1 MHQILRQNKEQWDI
15 FTRKEEYSRKDL
27 DIHGRFTYA
36 LSSSRDILNP
46 GPSQYLTNSGFKI
59 DYPDDRKFAVCL
71 THDVDEVYPPLN
83 HALLSSLHYLKDLNF
98 TGIRNQFFWKIDGKQ
113 SSPYI
118 NFQEIMALEER
129 YDAKS
134 TFYFIAAER
143 DFRRFRYKIEDLE
156 DDLGRIAD
164 RGWDVG
170 LHGSYYA
177 YNDLIEMK
185 REKARLEKTLGREVI
200 GYRNHYLRF
209 RVPETWEL
217 LAKAGFRY
225 DTTLGYSDAVGFRG
239 GMCHPFRPYDLNSE
253 KPIDIL
259 EIPLCIMDT
268 ALFDLEKRT
277 GSMWKTI
284 ENLMKVA
291 EKYGGVLTLLWHND
305 TFSSPFKGSLCRLYI
320 KALAHAKEK
329 GAWIT
334 SADEIW
340 RWLNDY

>member
-1 MHQILRQNKEQWDI
+1 MHQILRQDKEQWDI

-27 DIHGRFTYA
+27 DIHDRFTYA
-36 LSSSRDILNP
+36 LSSYRDVLNP
-46 GPSQYLTNSGFKI
+46 RLSQYLTDRGFKI

-71 THDVDEVYPPLN
+71 THDVDEIYPPLN
-83 HALLSSLHYLKDLNF
+83 HALLSSFHHLKNLNF
-98 TGIRNQFFWKIDGKQ
+98 IGIRDQFFWKIKGKQ
-113 SSPYI
+113 CSPYL

-129 YDAKS
+129 YGAKS

-143 DFRRFRYKIEDLE
+143 DFRRFRYRIEDLE
-156 DDLGRIAD
+156 DDLGQIVD

-177 YNDLIEMK
+177 YNDLAEMK
-185 REKARLEKTLGREVI
+185 REKARLEKTLGRGVI

-209 RVPETWEL
+209 SVPKTWEL
-217 LAKAGFRY
+217 LAEAGFKY
-225 DTTLGYSDAVGFRG
+225 DTTLGYPDAVGFRSG
-239 GMCHPFRPYDLNSE
+239 ICHPFRPYNSASE
-253 KPIDIL
+253 KPIEIL

-268 ALFDLEKRT
+268 TLLDLEKQT

-284 ENLMKVA
+284 EHLMDVT
-291 EKYGGVLTLLWHND
+291 EKCGGVLTLLWHND
-305 TFSSPFKGSLCRLYI
+305 TFSSPFKGSLGRLYI
-320 KALAHAKEK
+320 KTLAHAKEK

-340 RWLNDY
+340 RWLNGY